1 MDNPTEPVEP
11 ADREYRSSV
20 SKVEPYGIDHIPDV
34 ERHGSPFNQFTTW
47 MAANLT
53 LSLLVVGFFPAA
65 LGLSLA
71 QSLLAALLG
80 TALGAAMM
88 GGLAVMGTR
97 LGVPQQIQA
106 RGGLGFYGN
115 FLPVAF
121 VNVFASIGWAA
132 VNTVFAVQAVQQLFP
147 IPFWVGAIVLFALIA
162 VLAVWGYN
170 LLHLINRI
178 ATIVLAILFLS
189 ITVLAMGKADWSYG
203 VNPHA
208 ASFIGTTGGFI
219 TAVGYFVAWFLAW
232 APFAS
237 DFARYLPASTPVR
250 RVFGWT
256 ALGNFVPAV
265 WLACTG
271 ILVANFAGNFAPVQA
286 ISELTG
292 HWSWVAMITLLFASI
307 PTTALT
313 IYGGALSV
321 LTMRIPVSREVGAV
335 IIAAVAFVAAVVMH
349 DDIYS
354 TFYDFLLLT
363 AYFIAPYITV
373 LALDYWVGGRR
384 DVSRIGELFDPKRG
398 IEWGFAA
405 WLLGALASTPFWV
418 WTKWTGPVAAAH
430 PEWGDLSYPV
440 GAVAAAVLYLLFTRL
455 PALSSVLRRST
466 PSRDAVGKREAVVEG
481 VPRD

>member
-1 MDNPTEPVEP
+1 MVDPSTSAEP
-11 ADREYRSSV
+11 ADHEYRTSV
-20 SKVEPYGIDHIPDV
+20 SKVEPYGIDHIPAA

-65 LGLSLA
+65 LGLSLV
-71 QSLLAALLG
+71 QSLLAAVLG
-80 TALGAAMM
+80 TALGSAIM
-88 GGLAVMGTR
+88 GSLAIMGAR

-106 RGGLGFYGN
+106 RGGLGFFGN

-121 VNVFASIGWAA
+121 VNVFASVGWAA
-132 VNTVFAVQAVQQLFP
+132 VNTVFAVQALQQLVD
-147 IPFWVGAIVLFALIA
+147 IPFWVGAAVLFVLIC

-178 ATIVLAILFLS
+178 ATVVLGVLFLS
-189 ITVLAMGKADWSYG
+189 ITVLAMGKADWTYG
-203 VNPHA
+203 VNPDA
-208 ASFIGTTGGFI
+208 PSFIGVTGGFI

-232 APFAS
+232 SPFAS
-237 DFARYLPASTPVR
+237 DFARYLKETTPVR
-250 RVFGWT
+250 SILGWT

-271 ILVANFAGNFAPVQA
+271 ILVANFAGSYAPVEA
-286 ISELTG
+286 IAALTG
-292 HWSWVAMITLLFASI
+292 HWSWIAMITLVFACI

-321 LTMRIPVSREVGAV
+321 LTLRIPVSRQMGAV
-335 IIAAVAFVAAVVMH
+335 VITVVSLVTAVAMH
-349 DDIYS
+349 DNIYS
-354 TFYDFLLLT
+354 TFYDFLLLS

-384 DVSRIGELFDPKRG
+384 DVSRVGELFDPRRTV
-398 IEWGFAA
+398 EWGFVA
-405 WLLGALASTPFWV
+405 WLLGAVVSMPFWV

-430 PEWGDLSYPV
+430 PHWGDLTYFV
-440 GAVAAAVLYLLFTRL
+440 GPIAAAVIYLALTKL
-455 PALSSVLRRST
+455 PALSGLLRR
-466 PSRDAVGKREAVVEG
+466 REPERVSA
-481 VPRD
+481 